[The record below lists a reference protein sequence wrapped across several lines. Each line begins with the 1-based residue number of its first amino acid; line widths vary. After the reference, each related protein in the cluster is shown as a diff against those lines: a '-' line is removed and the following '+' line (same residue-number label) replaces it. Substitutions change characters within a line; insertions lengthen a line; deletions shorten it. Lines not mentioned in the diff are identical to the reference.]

1 MFLGSRQHFVLPNS
15 FSEVHTTGRR
25 KRELVQM
32 IRRSLWMLIGVES
45 DIRFSVIKDK
55 KYLEHRLALLGKEDA
70 NLKPQPLT
78 DEQLRRFTSSV
89 GSAESLFNKE
99 AGMIPTNTVDETGQV
114 IGSTQLDPTRYGD
127 WEVNGR
133 CYDF

>member
-1 MFLGSRQHFVLPNS
+1 M
-15 FSEVHTTGRR
+15 RR
-25 KRELVQM
+25 TIAR
-32 IRRSLWMLIGVES
+32 LIGVES
-45 DIRFSVIKDK
+45 DLRFSAITDK
-55 KYLEHRLALLGKEDA
+55 RYLEHRLALLGKEDA
-70 NLKPQPLT
+70 HLKPQPLT
-78 DEQLRRFTSSV
+78 DEQLRRFTTSV

-99 AGMIPTNTVDETGQV
+99 AGAAPTNIVDEETGQV